1 MFFETEI
8 WHIRNEGECECGFP
22 CGEGPLYRKRSVRKK
37 ISPKMFH
44 VKQKRIRKN
53 TENANAL
60 PKKSGSASEAAVPQD
75 VKVNADSLKNTET
88 QAPEAERPQTQNTN
102 LEYPDDPRA
111 RLAEEFRS
119 LL

>member
-1 MFFETEI
+1 MRRRTFTQ
-8 WHIRNEGECECGFP
+8 
-22 CGEGPLYRKRSVRKK
+22 KRSVRKK
-37 ISPKMFH
+37 SAPNVSRETKTD
-44 VKQKRIRKN
+44 KKN

-60 PKKSGSASEAAVPQD
+60 PKKSESASEAAVPQD

>member
-22 CGEGPLYRKRSVRKK
+22 CGEGPLHRKRSVRKK
-37 ISPKMFH
+37 ISPKCSRET
-44 VKQKRIRKN
+44 KTDKKN

-60 PKKSGSASEAAVPQD
+60 PKKSESASEAAVPQD